1 MTNPTSGNLT
11 GNLRSTVASTGNGVD
26 GNRAGGKTAAS
37 SGSGAQH
44 GNERGMVPATP
55 ETIDEVIAAL
65 DVVIAQARAER
76 SRLGFFAVMYR
87 NVTVRVKQAI
97 AAGRFEDG
105 ARMERLDVVFA
116 ARYLDALAAW
126 RADEPV
132 SLAWKLAFDA
142 AARRRPIILQHL
154 LLGVN
159 AHINLDLGLAVVAM
173 STPESLASLQRDYAE
188 ITTLLLEM
196 IDAMQQ
202 RLNRVSPWLHL
213 LDLVGHRTDRVL
225 CGFGIDAARRLAW
238 QSAED
243 LMRCDSAMRAG
254 QQQALD
260 LVVTALGVPIAN
272 PAMLATLALTL
283 VGLREESDVLV
294 VMDALKLE

>member
-1 MTNPTSGNLT
+1 MTNPA
-11 GNLRSTVASTGNGVD
+11 RSA
-26 GNRAGGKTAAS
+26 TATL
-37 SGSGAQH
+37 
-44 GNERGMVPATP
+44 EPR
-55 ETIDEVIAAL
+55 TIDDVIAAL
-65 DVVIAQARAER
+65 DVVIAHARADH

-105 ARMERLDVVFA
+105 PRMERLDVVFA

-126 RADEPV
+126 RAQRPV

-142 AARRRPIILQHL
+142 AERRRPIILQHL

-173 STPESLASLQRDYAE
+173 STPESLASLQRDYQE
-188 ITTLLLEM
+188 ITALLLDM

-202 RLNRVSPWLHL
+202 RLNRVSPWLRL
-213 LDLVGHRTDRVL
+213 LDVVGHRTDRVL
-225 CGFGIDAARRLAW
+225 CGFGIDAARKLAW
-238 QSAED
+238 DSAVD
-243 LMRCDSAMRAG
+243 LMRCDSASRTE

-260 LVVTALGVPIAN
+260 VVVTGLGLPIAN
-272 PAMLATLALTL
+272 PALLATLALTL
-283 VGLREESDVLV
+283 VGLREESKVDR
-294 VMDALKLE
+294 VMDALRLD